1 MLFVLIVHILRHVWN
16 NGLWKVVGC
25 EVVGRYETLDGRV
38 RHAARLLR
46 PWSPPVN
53 LLGTVSLRQT
63 TLELW
68 PVVGAVPSLTSE
80 ITIPSFIVVLRLLAH
95 FPIVLTTL
103 NGLCRHLGR
112 SMLVRACRY
121 LQCPCDRSPPKFLHI
136 WTVLAAPA
144 TKVSAILAKI
154 GVDNESFGLWGHGKV
169 WDLNN
174 MQVFFS

>member
-1 MLFVLIVHILRHVWN
+1 M
-16 NGLWKVVGC
+16 GC

-80 ITIPSFIVVLRLLAH
+80 ITIPSFIVVLKLLTH
-95 FPIVLTTL
+95 FSIVHDFKWL
-103 NGLCRHLGR
+103 
-112 SMLVRACRY
+112 
-121 LQCPCDRSPPKFLHI
+121 LQTSWKEY
-136 WTVLAAPA
+136 
-144 TKVSAILAKI
+144 VS
-154 GVDNESFGLWGHGKV
+154 EC
-169 WDLNN
+169 
-174 MQVFFS
+174 MQVSSMSM